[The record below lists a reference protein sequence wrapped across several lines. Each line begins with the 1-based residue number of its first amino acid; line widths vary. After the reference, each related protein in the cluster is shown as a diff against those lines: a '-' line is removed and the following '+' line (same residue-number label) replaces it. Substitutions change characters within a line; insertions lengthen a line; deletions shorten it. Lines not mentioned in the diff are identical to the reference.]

1 MYSGIPPKTFHLYS
15 LLDIVLIKIPVGLFY
30 GSVVILYLSIW
41 NVLVSCDEH
50 RARMN
55 IERSLS
61 QVNKEDLERSD
72 FSRAVWG
79 EMGVI
84 CSAHSFQK
92 VSQKENYC
100 ILNLE

>member
-1 MYSGIPPKTFHLYS
+1 
-15 LLDIVLIKIPVGLFY
+15 
-30 GSVVILYLSIW
+30 
-41 NVLVSCDEH
+41 
-50 RARMN
+50 MN

-92 VSQKENYC
+92 VSQKENCSKQNDFSYNTNV
-100 ILNLE
+100 LNQGSFL